1 MLVARTMAA
10 IVIAIAI
17 GSDDDDETDD
27 KTFAQLLLLP
37 FEILIY
43 WSVHRKESRLDS
55 AETEKRGEQEAKERN
70 RTAENY
76 VML

>member
-1 MLVARTMAA
+1 MAA

-17 GSDDDDETDD
+17 GFDDDDETDD
-27 KTFAQLLLLP
+27 KTFTQLLP

-43 WSVHRKESRLDS
+43 IFTCLYIEKKSRLDWG
-55 AETEKRGEQEAKERN
+55 RV
-70 RTAENY
+70 NY